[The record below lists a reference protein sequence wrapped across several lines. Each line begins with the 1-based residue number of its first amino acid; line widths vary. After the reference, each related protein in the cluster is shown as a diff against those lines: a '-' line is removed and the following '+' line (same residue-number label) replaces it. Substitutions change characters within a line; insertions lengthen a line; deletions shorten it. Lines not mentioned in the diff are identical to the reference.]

1 MLAGFHGSPGVVKG
15 IGPFPVAKTA
25 SFFDPP
31 QGMFQRIG
39 RPGEKAMTR
48 RYFLSVECCG
58 TSSMSRDAPS

>member
-1 MLAGFHGSPGVVKG
+1 VKD
-15 IGPFPVAKTA
+15 IGPFLVTKTA

-31 QGMFQRIG
+31 QGIFPRIG
-39 RPGEKAMTR
+39 QPGEKAMTR